1 MSVTN
6 HTGLENETQE
16 QLWRSSIDRNI
27 ILSAQF
33 IAKHYL
39 FEIEQLIN
47 TLNLPTIQEERMM
60 MMTYSNTYYSFSTAY
75 IEFCQANA
83 EESFFTSK
91 DADSENDSLLD
102 DSFPTAEEMLEMMD
116 EEQARIEAE
125 NARDG
130 EYYEAKK
137 DESFRNTPS
146 IAMVL
151 DDETSFEDNTP
162 SSIPT
167 DDEIKEM
174 ILALSQRIKKNQD
187 DLKQIGDRLGKVADE
202 FREQTPCY

>member
-1 MSVTN
+1 M
-6 HTGLENETQE
+6 ENETQE

>member
-1 MSVTN
+1 
-6 HTGLENETQE
+6 
-16 QLWRSSIDRNI
+16 
-27 ILSAQF
+27 
-33 IAKHYL
+33 
-39 FEIEQLIN
+39 
-47 TLNLPTIQEERMM
+47 
-60 MMTYSNTYYSFSTAY
+60 MTYSNTYYSFNTAY

-102 DSFPTAEEMLEMMD
+102 DSFPTTEEMLEMLD

-167 DDEIKEM
+167 DEEIKEM